1 MPRHRAQQPQWSDAP
16 LITPSDWAVNAADR
30 NNNPQQTLPTEQA
43 MPLTFGNNTMS
54 KLAGF
59 LLPLLCCASVAWGQ
73 TTVTVLHAE
82 VPAPTVIDLGV
93 AGDSVGD
100 QRIWH
105 YTGTTPEDQVVMMD
119 WIMTTTA
126 ASDQT
131 TPLESRVTNGVFA
144 FGEATSDRILIQGIG
159 QYPASGSTVKVAST
173 LERAII
179 GGTGSFAGATGT
191 VMTTHLPDGT
201 WQHVFSLE

>member
-1 MPRHRAQQPQWSDAP
+1 
-16 LITPSDWAVNAADR
+16 
-30 NNNPQQTLPTEQA
+30 
-43 MPLTFGNNTMS
+43 MS

-73 TTVTVLHAE
+73 TTVTVMHGE

-93 AGDSVGD
+93 AGESAGD

-131 TPLESRVTNGVFA
+131 TPLESRVTNGVFS

-179 GGTGSFAGATGT
+179 GGTGSFAGAQGT

-201 WQHVFSLE
+201 WQHVFSLD

>member
-1 MPRHRAQQPQWSDAP
+1 MTRRVDVLSLGAGLG
-16 LITPSDWAVNAADR
+16 LIATGAVLLLDQDGAIDLSFGLFGVVLALFFATTGIALLWRRPSE
-30 NNNPQQTLPTEQA
+30 P
-43 MPLTFGNNTMS
+43 
-54 KLAGF
+54 
-59 LLPLLCCASVAWGQ
+59 
-73 TTVTVLHAE
+73 E

-159 QYPASGSTVKVAST
+159 QYPVSGSTVKVAST

-201 WQHVFSLE
+201 WQHVFSLN